1 MINQLA
7 FQLQE
12 MQTLAEQWETTN
24 PAVSSSSVGWH
35 LLHNLQVINGVVA
48 TLAASNPAEYAP
60 KHTFRKWYV
69 LFTKKIPRG
78 KARAPKGVV
87 PETISKEELDSALD
101 RASLSVLNL
110 LNQQPKQ
117 FFPHPLFGHLN
128 TKLAKRFLWI
138 HTEHHLKIVRDILAQ

>member
-24 PAVSSSSVGWH
+24 PSVSSSSVGWH

-69 LFTKKIPRG
+69 LLTKKIPRG
-78 KARAPKGVV
+78 KARAASDWPGS
-87 PETISKEELDSALD
+87 PGCPGSREPARYRRF
-101 RASLSVLNL
+101 RATGSPGRPPPCRCEPSRRLRP
-110 LNQQPKQ
+110 QAP
-117 FFPHPLFGHLN
+117 G
-128 TKLAKRFLWI
+128 
-138 HTEHHLKIVRDILAQ
+138 AQA